1 MIKLKKFLRFEWF
14 CTLLQIHRA
23 FMNQINAIIKETIER
38 VPLPLLLLEDIAR
51 NLVPIRG
58 PSPEP
63 YCASTVAF
71 SLQNCDKF
79 QSFISWTSQ
88 VMLVAKNPPA
98 NARNTRH
105 RFDPWVGNIPW
116 RRDRLPIPVFLGFP
130 CGSVGRES
138 ACNAGDLGSIPG
150 LGRSPGEGKGYS
162 L

>member
-1 MIKLKKFLRFEWF
+1 
-14 CTLLQIHRA
+14 
-23 FMNQINAIIKETIER
+23 MNQINAIIKETIER

-71 SLQNCDKF
+71 RLQNCDKF

-88 VMLVAKNPPA
+88 VMRVVKNPPA

-116 RRDRLPIPVFLGFP
+116 RRKWLPTPVFLTGEFH
-130 CGSVGRES
+130 GQ
-138 ACNAGDLGSIPG
+138 
-150 LGRSPGEGKGYS
+150 RSLAGYS
-162 L
+162 PWGHKELDATNAFTFFFYKLPALKQLVQTKTIIYVQ